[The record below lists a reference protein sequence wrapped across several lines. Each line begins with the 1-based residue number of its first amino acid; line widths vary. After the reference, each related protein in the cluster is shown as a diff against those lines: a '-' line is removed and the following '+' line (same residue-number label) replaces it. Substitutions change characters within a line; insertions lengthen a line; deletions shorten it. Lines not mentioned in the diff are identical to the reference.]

1 MFRLVALLS
10 SLILMNNCSPSKSPV
25 SVVIPSEKLVVSSGS
40 NISLTCKVYQTVN
53 SSLSVWRV
61 KKQSS
66 STKSELKINKVRFDS
81 RPYFSSV
88 LYFTDLQ
95 RGEDVELYCYDK
107 LVRMHV
113 ERLMSE
119 LELTSEFLGEELR
132 VECKVEGSPPPS
144 LSISV
149 LTYSYSGDSVMLEHI
164 VSQTEHTLN
173 SSSSRWNF
181 NTQELLDKVN
191 CTCVA
196 VQEIRTDKKALNKT
210 LSFGVPRDLAM
221 SMSVSGK
228 EVKSGS
234 VVPVTVGRKVE
245 IICEADSYPPQAL
258 LALSHNN
265 ILLASDNNPSNRDVL
280 TVSFNFTA
288 ASSGLYICST
298 VPKGGCKEVR
308 PCSTS
313 VNFTLSLQIP
323 VVSLLQL
330 PDLNLTV
337 TNNSSTSSVDVR
349 LGSHPYVRCVGS
361 GIPPPIQVSLKIDD
375 TYVSYTTSGEH
386 DSNSLETN
394 SNSLVTDSNS
404 LVTDSNSLVTNSNSL
419 VTNSNSLVTG
429 RFVPVDSSTTV
440 VCIAW
445 QECHYENCSQATQV
459 VLNPSSEPAI
469 MTTTKATVLFFTTF
483 VGSFLSLL
491 TVFSIFLI
499 CVDCCSH
506 NKTEENT
513 KPNLRSPTASLKS
526 FFNYFSSQK
535 STVKRPKTKR
545 PSVKD
550 IRFSLLRQ
558 DTPQDEQTR
567 EQTRDQTRDQA
578 REQTRVSLF
587 PEEISPES
595 KPSGHLSW
603 DGTFETGLLE
613 ELDELVAQYTDF
625 GTESLCSGCNDLRE
639 NCAGKS
645 NVSLSSSERELKSEE
660 DLAKF
665 FSTCELNLND
675 EQQRFM
681 SPAENDYESIGC
693 ESPLTLNFE
702 LS

>member
-1 MFRLVALLS
+1 MLRLVVLIS

-25 SVVIPSEKLVVSSGS
+25 SVVIPSEKLVVPSGS
-40 NISLTCKVYQTVN
+40 NIALTCKVYQTVN
-53 SSLSVWRV
+53 STLSVWIV

-66 STKSELKINKVRFDS
+66 STKSKLKINKVRFDS

-88 LYFTDLQ
+88 LYFTDLRQ
-95 RGEDVELYCYDK
+95 GEDVELYCYDK

-113 ERLMSE
+113 ERAMSD

-132 VECKVEGSPPPS
+132 VECKAEGSPPPS

-149 LTYSYSGDSVMLEHI
+149 LTYSYSGDGVMLTPI
-164 VSQTEHTLN
+164 VSHKENTLN

-181 NTQELLDKVN
+181 KTQKLLDKIN

-196 VQEIRTDKKALNKT
+196 VQEIRMSKNVLNKT
-210 LSFGVPRDLAM
+210 LSYGVPRDLTM
-221 SMSVSGK
+221 SMSVSGEK
-228 EVKSGS
+228 VKSGS
-234 VVPVTVGRKVE
+234 VVPVTIGRKVE
-245 IICEADSYPPQAL
+245 IICQADSYPPHAL

-265 ILLASDNNPSNRDVL
+265 VLLASDNTPSNRDVL
-280 TVSFNFTA
+280 TLSFIFSA

-298 VPKGGCKEVR
+298 VPKGGCEELS

-323 VVSLLQL
+323 VVSLLLL
-330 PDLNLTV
+330 PDLNLTL
-337 TNNSSTSSVDVR
+337 TNNSSTPSVDVR

-386 DSNSLETN
+386 NSNSLETN
-394 SNSLVTDSNS
+394 SNSLVTDSY
-404 LVTDSNSLVTNSNSL
+404 SL

-429 RFVPVDSSTTV
+429 RFVPVDRSTTV

-445 QECHYENCSQATQV
+445 QECHFENCSQATQV

-491 TVFSIFLI
+491 TLFSIFLI

-506 NKTEENT
+506 SKTVENT
-513 KPNLRSPTASLKS
+513 KPNLRSPTASIKS

-535 STVKRPKTKR
+535 SAVKRQKTKR
-545 PSVKD
+545 PSVRD
-550 IRFSLLRQ
+550 IRFSPLCQ
-558 DTPQDEQTR
+558 ETPQH
-567 EQTRDQTRDQA
+567 DQK
-578 REQTRVSLF
+578 RVS
-587 PEEISPES
+587 PVEISPES

-603 DGTFETGLLE
+603 DGTFETGLLD

-645 NVSLSSSERELKSEE
+645 NVSLSSSEGEE

-665 FSTCELNLND
+665 FSTCELDLND
-675 EQQRFM
+675 EQRRYT

-693 ESPLTLNFE
+693 ESPLNLN
-702 LS
+702 

>member
-1 MFRLVALLS
+1 MFGLFALFS

-25 SVVIPSEKLVVSSGS
+25 SVVIPSEKLVVPSGS

-53 SSLSVWRV
+53 SSLSIWRL

-88 LYFTDLQ
+88 IYFTDLQ
-95 RGEDVELYCYDK
+95 QGEDAELYCYDK

-113 ERLMSE
+113 ERAMSE
-119 LELTSEFLGEELR
+119 LELTSEFSGEELR
-132 VECKVEGSPPPS
+132 VKCKVEGSPPPS

-149 LTYSYSGDSVMLEHI
+149 LTYSYSDDSEMLEHI
-164 VSQTEHTLN
+164 VSHTENTLN

-181 NTQELLDKVN
+181 NTKELLDKVN

-196 VQEIRTDKKALNKT
+196 VQEIRTGKKVLNKT
-210 LSFGVPRDLAM
+210 LSFGVPRDLTM
-221 SMSVSGK
+221 SMSVSGE

-245 IICEADSYPPQAL
+245 IICEADSNPPQAL

-265 ILLASDNNPSNRDVL
+265 ILLASDNTPSNRDVL

-298 VPKGGCKEVR
+298 VPKGGCKEVS

-323 VVSLLQL
+323 VVSLLLL

-386 DSNSLETN
+386 N
-394 SNSLVTDSNS
+394 SNS

-419 VTNSNSLVTG
+419 VTDSNSLVTG

-491 TVFSIFLI
+491 TLFSIFLI

-535 STVKRPKTKR
+535 STVKRRKTKR

-550 IRFSLLRQ
+550 IRFSPLRQ
-558 DTPQDEQTR
+558 ETPQHE
-567 EQTRDQTRDQA
+567 ETRDQTRD
-578 REQTRVSLF
+578 QTRVSLF

-645 NVSLSSSERELKSEE
+645 NASLSSSERELKSEE

-693 ESPLTLNFE
+693 ESPLTLNLE